1 MIQARETLGNMP
13 ASISRDCAA
22 GDRFHYWLGRSGK
35 RYLHTAF
42 DIDECPGIENALFV
56 AVKRDSRGH
65 RQAIA
70 TGNFGT
76 APDLVMHGNKLAEAR
91 RRGANEMHLHLMACG
106 PSERQDALRD
116 ITSRQLISDTV
127 ELTSEAA

>member
-1 MIQARETLGNMP
+1 MLQTREILGNMP
-13 ASISRDCAA
+13 ASISRECPA
-22 GDRFHYWLGRSGK
+22 GDRFHYWLGHSGK
-35 RYLHTAF
+35 RYLHTVF
-42 DIDECPGIENALFV
+42 TVDECPGIENALFV

-76 APDLVMHGNKLAEAR
+76 APDLVMHGTELAEAR
-91 RRGANEMHLHLMACG
+91 RRGANELHLHLMACG
-106 PSERQDALRD
+106 PAERHEALRD
-116 ITSRQLISDTV
+116 ITSRHLIADTV